1 MSIKSKKILI
11 TGGAGFIGANFVYK
25 FQELGCEVHVIDKRE
40 ANFWRLDKIKSKIN
54 INLVDLTKKDQVEKV
69 INKIKPEIILHFATY
84 GAYQAKQ
91 QDVDKTININLLG
104 AINLIEACREV
115 GFECFIN
122 TSSSSE
128 YGIKDKPMKENDLLE
143 PDNLYGVTKV
153 ATTLYCQNIAKKFNL
168 PIITMRL
175 FSVYGY
181 FEEKERLIPTII
193 NSFLQNK
200 ELELSSPNSVRD
212 FIFIEDIMEA
222 YLLAIEN
229 IESIKGEIFNL
240 GAGKQSK
247 ISEVVEIVKKNIN
260 SYVKIKYGKVKISQT
275 EPQLWVADNSKARK
289 ILKWQPRND
298 LDTGIKKNIKWFK
311 DNLSLYK

>member
-1 MSIKSKKILI
+1 
-11 TGGAGFIGANFVYK
+11 
-25 FQELGCEVHVIDKRE
+25 
-40 ANFWRLDKIKSKIN
+40 
-54 INLVDLTKKDQVEKV
+54 
-69 INKIKPEIILHFATY
+69 
-84 GAYQAKQ
+84 
-91 QDVDKTININLLG
+91 
-104 AINLIEACREV
+104 
-115 GFECFIN
+115 
-122 TSSSSE
+122 
-128 YGIKDKPMKENDLLE
+128 MKENDLLE